1 MRYASFPKVTRIT
14 VVGADG
20 IVYENYNL
28 FPDGA
33 EVHLQ
38 DEGRTLK
45 VFPRGDM
52 DGD

>member
-14 VVGADG
+14 VVGPNG
-20 IVYENYNL
+20 IQFEQYDL

-45 VFPRGDM
+45 VFPRGDVS
-52 DGD
+52 